1 MSDNQGIM
9 GGSAIKGLRPTGDFQ
24 RSSTLGSAPQASK
37 MYQSNGFLQRSS
49 TSPKD
54 DRRKAQ
60 HQEQPVS
67 PIGAGNGPR
76 FRTWSTG
83 VAISEDHSAR
93 GRVVGTPFG
102 PGATGIA
109 ENEQD
114 IMASS
119 LNARLNP
126 GAHSFVMPPE
136 EVDPS
141 LPSESTTTNGARASA
156 LQVHPDSESELFN
169 GKADQDGAGEQW
181 FDKAIGPDKVSGS
194 RLGSWASTAFDAHLD
209 PTVWQTQP
217 GDTIGSPLKSASVQ
231 VKQNAPADSWDPWTN
246 GPSGDRASTSS
257 VFGSL
262 SLGVGC
268 AQEEI
273 QGAGSEEHK
282 DDQVTTETEAQF
294 WGGSTWG
301 AQ

>member
-60 HQEQPVS
+60 HQEQPVT

-119 LNARLNP
+119 PNARLNP
-126 GAHSFVMPPE
+126 
-136 EVDPS
+136 
-141 LPSESTTTNGARASA
+141 A

-246 GPSGDRASTSS
+246 SPSGDRASTSS

-262 SLGVGC
+262 CLGVGC